1 MGAQIKWIK
10 HENCPFLFQSKYLS
24 KFCLIISQNLNFC
37 LKNVEFSSE
46 ISKFVKKS
54 FKNHQNFSI
63 FLKKAP
69 SGGQKMHFFVKI
81 LISVNFFFIIHVFQT
96 FFERSVKLGSFP
108 LNIFPK
114 KRLLGAKNCIVS
126 LKFSKSAI
134 WWPKSAFFKLK
145 FFKKHKNWQFSTLLL
160 QKRHLAAKTC
170 IFLKKRHLVDK
181 NCIFLRFFTIF
192 LRFFAF
198 KKKSEKNLNFLKKK
212 KKRPLVAKK

>member
-63 FLKKAP
+63 FL
-69 SGGQKMHFFVKI
+69 
-81 LISVNFFFIIHVFQT
+81 
-96 FFERSVKLGSFP
+96 ERSVKIGSFP
-108 LNIFPK
+108 LNIFLK

-160 QKRHLAAKTC
+160 QK
-170 IFLKKRHLVDK
+170 
-181 NCIFLRFFTIF
+181 
-192 LRFFAF
+192 
-198 KKKSEKNLNFLKKK
+198 
-212 KKRPLVAKK
+212 